1 MNLFRSLKVD
11 EREMYI
17 WFVVPACALKGLPF
31 WHAGLT
37 HSPWISQGFST
48 MHVLQETLNI
58 SSRFAWPV
66 ISYIRPCWVGALSV
80 FAM

>member
-37 HSPWISQGFST
+37 LTLLFAVELLP
-48 MHVLQETLNI
+48 HVITKL
-58 SSRFAWPV
+58 FFP
-66 ISYIRPCWVGALSV
+66 PCPSKWKHLSV
-80 FAM
+80 FDSSTLLLGVISR